1 VDVRA
6 VDTSATTGHSGLHGA
21 SPVSKLVAF
30 ALVLTSVV
38 VQNNVLV
45 VASIALLLVALVL
58 GSRLPARQMF
68 ALAVYPAV
76 FATIFA
82 FAAAPDLLTG
92 VLFVLKAMTA
102 ALGAI
107 VLVFTTPYPQLF
119 APVQSVTPSV
129 VGDAMLMT
137 YRSIF
142 LLGEKFSHLQRAV
155 RLRSGLSH
163 GHPVLAARAT
173 ATSLGGLLL
182 YAFDL
187 SQREYD
193 VMRLRGYEGR
203 LKISRARAAKPAFD
217 AAVVAAAA
225 LALAVAVLWR
235 LGAAALEPYS
245 WLPVVGAL
253 LMLGGALVWRWTR
266 R

>member
-1 VDVRA
+1 VDVRV

-30 ALVLTSVV
+30 TLVLASIV
-38 VQNNVLV
+38 VQDNVLV
-45 VASIALLLVALVL
+45 VASAGLLLVAVVV

-68 ALAVYPAV
+68 ALAAYPAV
-76 FATIFA
+76 FASIFA
-82 FAAAPDLLTG
+82 FAAAPDVLTG

-107 VLVFTTPYPQLF
+107 ILVFTTPYPQLF
-119 APVQSVTPSV
+119 APVQALAPEI

-155 RLRSGLSH
+155 RLRSGLSR

-193 VMRLRGYEGR
+193 VMRLRGYSGR
-203 LKISRARAAKPAFD
+203 LKISRARAASPAFD
-217 AAVVAAAA
+217 AALIAGAA
-225 LALAVAVLWR
+225 LVLVTAVLWR
-235 LGAAALEPYS
+235 VGAAALGPYS
-245 WLPVVGAL
+245 WLPAAAALFALAGAF
-253 LMLGGALVWRWTR
+253 VWRWTR